1 MRKRKFLNDV
11 VNALP
16 RMIMSERMSY
26 ADLETLANLPDGAL
40 SIDLLNRQAVHS
52 AGHNVSLQIVPHLA
66 DWLSA
71 RLDLNDA
78 RIEDLAHVR
87 LKLVFRTDTIPTIRT
102 RLLHFDWVC
111 ACTIAPRD
119 GRGEIGRSPRSGMVR
134 PQPARPG
141 LRERVALIMRLQAS
155 DAR

>member
-52 AGHNVSLQIVPHLA
+52 AGHTVSLQIVPHLA
-66 DWLSA
+66 DWLCG
-71 RLDLNDA
+71 RLHGNDA

-87 LKLVFRTDTIPTIRT
+87 LKLLFRTDTIPTIRT
-102 RLLHFDWVC
+102 RLVHFEWAC

-119 GRGEIGRSPRSGMVR
+119 GAERSGQAGGR
-134 PQPARPG
+134 TWYDRSQHGPG
-141 LRERVALIMRLQAS
+141 RAIVAS
-155 DAR
+155 